1 MLTTNKC
8 HFPYCGEI
16 IELLIDPSEPFQEYI
31 EDCFVCCRP
40 ITITVSIETIPN
52 SVSKAINEN
61 NESNITV
68 YVRSENE

>member
-8 HFPYCGEI
+8 YCPYCGET

-40 ITITVSIETIPN
+40 ITITVSIDESTTANDDYEETTEN
-52 SVSKAINEN
+52 SH
-61 NESNITV
+61 ITIH
-68 YVRSENE
+68 VRSENE